1 MRILDLPPFFR
12 PSVSLRNKSKLPP
25 KPGIY
30 YAIQWWKPLKP
41 LYVGMSGNLRARWNS
56 RNYGEHHHYSAL
68 ARRFGVRL
76 HYRITRTRSAAE
88 RLEAIEIRRYRPP
101 LNKRLEPLRKD
112 VLRDIADFC
121 TDLGLIGAVLL
132 LVVAIV
138 RVLK

>member
-1 MRILDLPPFFR
+1 MRVFDLPPFFR
-12 PSVSLRNKSKLPP
+12 PSVSLRNKARLPA

-30 YAIQWWKPLKP
+30 YVIQWWKPLNP

-68 ARRFGVRL
+68 ARRVGVRL
-76 HYRITRTRSAAE
+76 HYRITRSRSTAE